1 MFELISDVNILQLSA
16 GFIGNIINSVGE
28 WFIGFFCDGAKLLL
42 DTGMGVYN
50 SLAKHAVE
58 LLSKSPESFSGSGM
72 SYVTSLANGSFYVL
86 GTALVAVFFLIGF
99 FSESID
105 IKSEMRLETLLKGLI
120 KFSVAEYF
128 VINALPLSKKL
139 FAFVG
144 ALVGSNTTVAFSLP
158 PALNAAL
165 TAPIENGV
173 NVGGAIGCFFLG
185 LLSTAVLIVC
195 GLILCYSAYTRFFKI
210 MIMLPYGVLAN
221 STLAGNRTIQH
232 TAVSYW
238 KHMLGVILEAVT
250 MIIAIGLSAKMF
262 SSGGLRLFSA
272 DGISLSVYCNYMM
285 IEMIFC
291 PLITVGIVKGAGQLT
306 SKVLG
311 L

>member
-1 MFELISDVNILQLSA
+1 MVGLISNLSILRPKA
-16 GFIGNIINSVGE
+16 GFIENIITTLYESAVVKLCE
-28 WFIGFFCDGAKLLL
+28 GAKFLLES
-42 DTGMGVYN
+42 GMGIYN

-58 LLSKSPESFSGSGM
+58 LLSKSPDSFSGEGM
-72 SYVTSLANGSFYVL
+72 SYITSLANGSFLVL
-86 GTALVAVFFLIGF
+86 GTSLVAIFFLIGF

-105 IKSEMRLETLLKGLI
+105 IKNEMRLETLLKGLI

-128 VINALPLSKKL
+128 VVNALSISKKL

-144 ALVGSNTTVAFSLP
+144 ALVGSNTTVTFSLP
-158 PALNAAL
+158 PELSMSL
-165 TAPIENGV
+165 TEPVENGV
-173 NVGGAIGCFFLG
+173 NFGGALGSLFLG
-185 LLSTAVLIVC
+185 LLSTVVLIVC
-195 GLILCYSAYTRFFKI
+195 GLILCYSAYTRFFRI
-210 MIMLPYGVLAN
+210 MVMLPYGVLAN
-221 STLAGNRTIQH
+221 STLAGNRTLRH

-238 KHMLGVILEAVT
+238 KHMLGAILEAVT

-262 SSGGLRLFSA
+262 SGGLSLFSA
-272 DGISLSVYCNYMM
+272 AGVSNSVYITYLM

-306 SKVLG
+306 NKALG

>member
-1 MFELISDVNILQLSA
+1 MNILRPSV
-16 GFIGNIINSVGE
+16 GFIGNIISDIGD
-28 WFIGFFCDGAKLLL
+28 WFVEICCDNAKFLLES
-42 DTGMGVYN
+42 GMGIYN
-50 SLAKHAVE
+50 SLAQHAVE
-58 LLSKSPESFSGSGM
+58 LLSESPDSFSGAGM

-105 IKSEMRLETLLKGLI
+105 VKNEIRLETLLKGLI

-128 VINALPLSKKL
+128 VINALSLSKKL

-144 ALVGSNTTVAFSLP
+144 ALVGGNTTITFSLP
-158 PALNAAL
+158 HTLNESL
-165 TAPIENGV
+165 SDPLGNGI
-173 NVGGAIGCFFLG
+173 NIGGAIGSVFLG
-185 LLSTAVLIVC
+185 LLSAVVLIVC
-195 GLILCYSAYTRFFKI
+195 GFILCYSAYTRFFKI
-210 MIMLPYGVLAN
+210 MVMLPYGVLAN
-221 STLAGNRTIQH
+221 STLAGNRTLQH
-232 TAVSYW
+232 TAISYW

-250 MIIAIGLSAKMF
+250 MIMAIGLSAKMF
-262 SSGGLRLFSA
+262 SSGSLNLFSSA
-272 DGISLSVYCNYMM
+272 GVSSSVYITYMM

-306 SKVLG
+306 NKALG